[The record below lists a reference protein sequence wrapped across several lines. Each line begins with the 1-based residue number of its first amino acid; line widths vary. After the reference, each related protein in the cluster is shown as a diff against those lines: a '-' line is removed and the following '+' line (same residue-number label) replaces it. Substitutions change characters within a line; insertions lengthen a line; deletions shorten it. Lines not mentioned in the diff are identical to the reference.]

1 MNLYEKINKT
11 KQALQSA
18 GLKKSGRNDFAKYE
32 YFELADFMPTIVQM
46 ENDLKFICAVSFD
59 KDLAVLEVI
68 DGEKPEDR
76 HSYTSPMSSA
86 SLKGMHDVQNLGAVQ
101 TYLRRY
107 LYVNAFEIVEHDT
120 LDKSKPAEQ
129 YKHPAKPPA
138 QKKPDTLTDAQRD
151 ELGDMVKN
159 DMDQEQAKQ
168 RLKELV
174 ESLGVSKLS
183 EVKQADF
190 EELKNKFLEYGLPFS
205 MGGNK

>member
-1 MNLYEKINKT
+1 
-11 KQALQSA
+11 
-18 GLKKSGRNDFAKYE
+18 
-32 YFELADFMPTIVQM
+32 
-46 ENDLKFICAVSFD
+46 
-59 KDLAVLEVI
+59 
-68 DGEKPEDR
+68 
-76 HSYTSPMSSA
+76 
-86 SLKGMHDVQNLGAVQ
+86 MHDVQNLGAVQ

-138 QKKPDTLTDAQRD
+138 QKKPDTLTVAQRD